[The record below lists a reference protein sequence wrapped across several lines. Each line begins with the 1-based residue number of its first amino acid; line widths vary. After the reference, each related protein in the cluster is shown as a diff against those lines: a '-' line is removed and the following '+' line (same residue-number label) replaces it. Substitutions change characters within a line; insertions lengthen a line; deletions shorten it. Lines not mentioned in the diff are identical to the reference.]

1 MNIDKDELMYR
12 IKENKLAV
20 YLIVG
25 FIVLIIVLF
34 AFKPSAEEDAGK
46 DVVSMSNKYQKIEK
60 ELETDFS
67 VLNVSTN
74 STTYQNR
81 PVVTYDLYLKNPF
94 ITSEQYDYDIQKFID
109 LVKWKYSNPDN
120 DVYLSAISIKVYDR
134 KILFDRGIL
143 PRDFVTYALD
153 SVPEDDAEMQDVY
166 DNSKNPKADMLDYSS
181 RQKDVPDYSKYVI
194 KQSFTPMENSEDN
207 PPLTDDEVLFLLKII
222 DYNILQDKDITETSI
237 SMEKLLL
244 WEYGLDIS
252 NYKDITN
259 KDLKEYS
266 ISIGITSQKDVEKLM
281 QRFVDSYN
289 NQFSLYPENES
300 YYTSVYRNSL
310 IVKYPKLV
318 NYLVNNHISKNN
330 LDAKKQL
337 IKTPVSQSL
346 LDNFN
351 SDNKSYLQ
359 IFIDDAI
366 EKLNSVNMEAS
377 DENVSNYINS
387 ESGNLQ
393 DFKENTNKN
402 TNKNSIVN
410 SDDVNKETKKSSDTT
425 DSTKN
430 KETKN
435 KNKESE
441 SNAFSDENVK

>member
-20 YLIVG
+20 YLLVG

-46 DVVSMSNKYQKIEK
+46 DVVSMANKYQKIEK
-60 ELETDFS
+60 EIESDFS

-81 PVVTYDLYLKNPF
+81 PVVSYDLYLKNPF
-94 ITSEQYDYDIQKFID
+94 ITTEQYNYDIQKFID

-120 DVYLSAISIKVYDR
+120 NVYLSAVSINVYDR
-134 KILFDRGIL
+134 KILFDRGVL

-153 SVPEDDAEMQDVY
+153 SVLEDDTTMKDVY
-166 DNSKNPKADMLDYSS
+166 DNSKNPKADMIEYSS
-181 RQKDVPDYSKYVI
+181 RQKDVPDYSKYVV
-194 KQSFTPMENSEDN
+194 KQSFTPMESSEDN
-207 PPLTDDEVLFLLKII
+207 PPLTDDEVLFLLKIM
-222 DYNILQDKDITETSI
+222 DYNILQNRDITETSI
-237 SMEKLLL
+237 SIEKLLL
-244 WEYGLDIS
+244 WEYGLDTS
-252 NYKDITN
+252 NYEDITN
-259 KDLKEYS
+259 KDLQEYS

-281 QRFVDSYN
+281 QRFIESYN
-289 NQFSLYPENES
+289 NKFSLYPENES
-300 YYTSVYRNSL
+300 YYKSVYRNSL

-318 NYLVNNHISKNN
+318 NYLVNNHISKTN

-346 LDNFN
+346 LEDFN

-393 DFKENTNKN
+393 DFKENKNK
-402 TNKNSIVN
+402 NKNSIVN
-410 SDDVNKETKKSSDTT
+410 NDDVTKETKKSSETN